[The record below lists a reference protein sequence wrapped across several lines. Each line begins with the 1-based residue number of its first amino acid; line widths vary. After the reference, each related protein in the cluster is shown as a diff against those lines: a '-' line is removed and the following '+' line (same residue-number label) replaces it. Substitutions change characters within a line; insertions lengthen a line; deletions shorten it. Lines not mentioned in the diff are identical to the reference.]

1 VDGGRAAQRSFS
13 FARSKFHP
21 KSITEIGI
29 FFVSETNLNFSIKNN
44 LSFTRAIFIDQ
55 AKVAPSA

>member
-1 VDGGRAAQRSFS
+1 MDGGRAAQRCLLLRDQNSS
-13 FARSKFHP
+13 QINHRNRD
-21 KSITEIGI
+21 